1 MKKIV
6 VFVLIMTM
14 ALGCIACGRGNE
26 GDSSQKPSQPES
38 NIGQQESQK
47 DETESNEPETNKP
60 VKPQIADARE
70 ILIKAWARYPES
82 ERFAV
87 VGGHYSNY
95 VDGAPATYDISQKE
109 DLEAVFCI
117 PQEDIEMI
125 DDAASLQHGMNVNN
139 FSAIAYHLVEGADM
153 QKLMDDIKTK
163 TMNNQWLCGHPDRL
177 IMITIGDEYLVTA
190 YGNGEV
196 IENFKAK
203 VLSLYD
209 NAPKL
214 VVDEEL

>member
-1 MKKIV
+1 
-6 VFVLIMTM
+6 
-14 ALGCIACGRGNE
+14 
-26 GDSSQKPSQPES
+26 
-38 NIGQQESQK
+38 
-47 DETESNEPETNKP
+47 
-60 VKPQIADARE
+60 
-70 ILIKAWARYPES
+70 
-82 ERFAV
+82 
-87 VGGHYSNY
+87 
-95 VDGAPATYDISQKE
+95 
-109 DLEAVFCI
+109 
-117 PQEDIEMI
+117 MI